1 MKIKCR
7 NCNNVEKI
15 NTSFFVKIIGGALPL
30 GGFWAWTTY
39 FLAGTGLALPIVT
52 AMIVG
57 GTSMLIFKDKI
68 VNWIIEKKYKCKN
81 CGSIDWDAL
90 D

>member
-1 MKIKCR
+1 MEIKCR
-7 NCNNVEKI
+7 NCKHLETVNI
-15 NTSFFVKIIGGALPL
+15 GFFVKIIGGALPI

-39 FLAGTGLALPIVT
+39 LLAGTGLALPIVT

-68 VNWIIEKKYKCKN
+68 VRWIIEKKYKCSK
-81 CGSIDWDAL
+81 CGSIDWDV
-90 D
+90 